1 MATRQFRSEPPLV
14 LIVGPTASGKTA
26 LGIRLA
32 KQYGGE
38 IISADSR
45 AVYKDLSIGT
55 AKPSLEEQDGVPHWG
70 IDLVEPGERFTA
82 ADFQHYANKKIT
94 EIRARGHLPIIVGG
108 TGLYV
113 DAVMYDFEFPAEGN
127 DLERREALMR
137 QSLEE
142 LYSYCIKNNIL
153 LPENKKNKRYVVNN
167 ILRNG
172 QTLKRK
178 YELIE
183 NTIVVGISTDRD
195 ILRERIRRRAAVILS
210 AGVVDEAK
218 KAAEKYGWDNEAMTG
233 NIYPLIREYI
243 DGSLSLHELEERFI
257 VSDWRLAKRQ
267 LTWLKRNEH
276 IYWASLDDAYT
287 YITRRLDELSNL

>member
-1 MATRQFRSEPPLV
+1 MATDQFRSEPPLI

-26 LGIRLA
+26 LGIKLA

-45 AVYKDLSIGT
+45 AIYKDLSIGT

-113 DAVMYDFEFPAEGN
+113 DAVMYGFEFPLEGN
-127 DLERREALMR
+127 DLERREALMK

-142 LYSYCIKNNIL
+142 LYVYCAENNVV

-178 YELIE
+178 RELDG

-195 ILRERIRRRAAVILS
+195 ILRARINKRAAVILS
-210 AGVVDEAK
+210 MGVIDEAK
-218 KAAEKYGWDNEAMTG
+218 HAAEKYGWDNEAMTG

-243 DGSLSLHELEERFI
+243 KGTLNLRELEEKFI

>member
-26 LGIRLA
+26 LGIKLA

-45 AVYKDLSIGT
+45 AIYKDLSIGT

-113 DAVMYDFEFPAEGN
+113 DAVMYGFEFPLEGN
-127 DLERREALMR
+127 DLERREALMK

-142 LYSYCIKNNIL
+142 LYVYCAENNVV

-178 YELIE
+178 RELDG

-195 ILRERIRRRAAVILS
+195 ILRARINKRAAVILS
-210 AGVVDEAK
+210 MGVIDEAK
-218 KAAEKYGWDNEAMTG
+218 HAAEKYGWDNEAMTG

-243 DGSLSLHELEERFI
+243 RGTLNLRELEEKFI

-276 IYWASLDDAYT
+276 IYWAGLDDAYT